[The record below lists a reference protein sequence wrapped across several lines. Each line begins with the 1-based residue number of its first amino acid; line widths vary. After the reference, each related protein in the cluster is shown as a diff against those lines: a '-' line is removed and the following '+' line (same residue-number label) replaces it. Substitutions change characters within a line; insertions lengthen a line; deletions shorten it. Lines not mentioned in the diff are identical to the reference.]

1 MLLQK
6 SDIDIAVLVLN
17 PRFLFNRFDP
27 KTFYPTNA
35 AYQRGTSRHGNGVN
49 SFESMFGKYVIS
61 KSGVINR
68 SDALPCEYATDCQAE
83 ILYEGKIEF
92 SNIMEI
98 HVPNQS
104 TYNYICANVPEIA
117 HMVQINSYYFDY
129 NIGKQIW
136 GDSI

>member
-1 MLLQK
+1 M
-6 SDIDIAVLVLN
+6 DA
-17 PRFLFNRFDP
+17 
-27 KTFYPTNA
+27 
-35 AYQRGTSRHGNGVN
+35 
-49 SFESMFGKYVIS
+49 FESMFDQCVTS
-61 KSGVINR
+61 KSGIINR
-68 SDALPCEYATDCQAE
+68 ADILPCEYTTDCQAE

-92 SNIMEI
+92 SEILEI